1 MNTISMSHKNKINFN
16 TNKKILYLLPTPSMK
31 GGMTAIT
38 QMWYDVGLFESGKTK
53 HFDTNFFWG
62 RNVFVRL
69 IESFVLK
76 IKFIYVLLQFKPYAI
91 YVISSPYW
99 GFYDKICYC
108 AIARVF
114 SVKSIFNNVSARFI
128 KFHESTLFNRTLS
141 KWCIKIP
148 DALVVGSPYW
158 YNYFNEHFPHANVVE
173 IPNPVNANEYI
184 HNNKEQANTNRIKV
198 VTASR
203 ITIDKGIQELI
214 QVIKIVCSQ
223 SDQFEFI
230 IMGVGPELENTRR
243 ELATYVSSGNVQ
255 IKGFVIG
262 DEKIKTITNSN
273 IYLLLTHFDMMPI
286 SILEAMSAG
295 LPVFTTKVGGV
306 DDMIQDNEN
315 GHLFSVKEV
324 NQVAEKLLSYVN
336 KREKLIEM
344 GVKGRKK
351 VLEKY
356 DIEVIANQHI
366 HLVNSI

>member
-1 MNTISMSHKNKINFN
+1 
-16 TNKKILYLLPTPSMK
+16 
-31 GGMTAIT
+31 
-38 QMWYDVGLFESGKTK
+38 MWYDVGLFESGKTK

-69 IESFVLK
+69 MESFVLK

-91 YVISSPYW
+91 YVIASPYW

-128 KFHESTLFNRTLS
+128 TFHESTFFNRALS

-158 YNYFNEHFPHANVVE
+158 YNYFNKHFPNAKVVE
-173 IPNPVNANEYI
+173 IPNPVTSNEFI
-184 HNNKEQANTNRIKV
+184 SRPKTAEKSNGKIKV

-203 ITIDKGIQELI
+203 ITKEKGIFELI
-214 QVIKIVCSQ
+214 QVVKMVCAK
-223 SDQFEFI
+223 SDRFEFT
-230 IMGVGPELENTRR
+230 IMGEGPELDNMRK
-243 ELATYVSSGNVQ
+243 ELAEYVSSGYVK
-255 IKGFVIG
+255 IKGFIIG
-262 DEKIKTITNSN
+262 EEKIKTITDAD
-273 IYLLLTHFDMMPI
+273 IYLLLTHFDLMPI

-306 DDMIQDNEN
+306 DDMIQENET
-315 GHLFSVKEV
+315 GHLFSVKEI
-324 NQVAEKLLSYVN
+324 NEVADKLLSYQC

-344 GVKGRKK
+344 GLKGRKK